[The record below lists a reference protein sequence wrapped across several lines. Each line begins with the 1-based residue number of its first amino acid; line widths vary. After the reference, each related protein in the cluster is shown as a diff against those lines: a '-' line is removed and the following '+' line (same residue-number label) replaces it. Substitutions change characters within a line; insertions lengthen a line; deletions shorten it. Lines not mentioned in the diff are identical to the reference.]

1 MLFYTVLVLSYTLN
15 GDYLQSKV
23 VFPSYKACGDALPAF
38 YEPIYAIDRGAIG
51 QCLKTDVL
59 SNSIKP
65 KTRPKILLDKE

>member
-23 VFPSYKACGDALPAF
+23 VFPSSKACGDALPVF
-38 YEPIYAIDRGAIG
+38 YEPIYAIDRNAIG
-51 QCLKTDVL
+51 QCLKTDSL

-65 KTRPKILLDKE
+65 KARPKFLLDKT